1 VHNKNTIFYIKE
13 GVNLFYVSPEVKPKF
28 DSLSQELKDV
38 ISEKDVQINSLN
50 DLIKVLE
57 EISEQ

>member
-1 VHNKNTIFYIKE
+1 M
-13 GVNLFYVSPEVKPKF
+13 FYVSPEVKPKF